1 MEALDIINNDRLFD
15 IVINDSLSYLYKIER
30 NLKKYK
36 LEDSTK
42 LREIIVDLM
51 KLNKKIANLNYKSK
65 GVCDFDRNYSQM
77 LLKQNEIDLWK

>member
-1 MEALDIINNDRLFD
+1 MEALDFINKDRLFD
-15 IVINDSLSYLYKIER
+15 IIINDSLSYLYKIER

-77 LLKQNEIDLWK
+77 LLKRNQIDLWK